1 VKKPAAKPEP
11 KKALFAPK
19 NQKSNLMIDQNSDL
33 NMSLASQGI
42 DDTTKDVLAAVVQSA

>member
-1 VKKPAAKPEP
+1 MKKPAAKPEP
-11 KKALFAPK
+11 KKAPLFAPN

-42 DDTTKDVLAAVVQSA
+42 DDTTKDVLAAVA